1 MDISDTLA
9 PKSDQ
14 LDAVDLATTGPQTFT
29 IVDVD
34 RGNTEQPV
42 QFKLAEFPRV
52 WRPGKSMRR
61 VLAAAWGV
69 DAAVYVGR
77 RVRLYCDPNVKFGG
91 IAVGGTRIAAL
102 SHIDKPLSV
111 PLLVTKGKSAVFT
124 VQPLPDE
131 PTPTPSA
138 TLSADEI
145 AASTDVA
152 WLRETWKVAGPEQ
165 RARIQARVAELTEG
179 GAA

>member
-14 LDAVDLATTGPQTFT
+14 IDATDLAVSGPRTFT
-29 IVDVD
+29 ITAVD
-34 RGNTEQPV
+34 RGNSEQPV

-61 VLAAAWGV
+61 VLAAAWGT
-69 DAAVYVGR
+69 DASKYVGR
-77 RVRLYCDPNVKFGG
+77 RVRLYCDPAVKFGG
-91 IAVGGTRIAAL
+91 IAVGGTRIEAL
-102 SHIDKPLSV
+102 SHIDKPLAV
-111 PLLVTKGKSAVFT
+111 PLIVTKGKSAVFT
-124 VQPLPDE
+124 VQPLPDS
-131 PTPTPSA
+131 TPAPSA

-145 AASTDVA
+145 AASTDVD
-152 WLRETWKVAGPEQ
+152 WLRETWKSAGPEQ
-165 RARIQARVAELTEG
+165 RVRIQERVAELTQG